1 MSASEK
7 ILSVLLP
14 AYLCQPSITRAI
26 ESIPLALPVEV
37 VVAPDDGSTAYESL
51 QTQYPSVVKVLQ
63 PSNKTG
69 PASARNR
76 AFQAATGQFI
86 TMLDADDAFAPGA
99 VQEALKLAQ
108 RSPAHIA
115 FFRTAYVDEMTGG
128 VVRELG
134 PQPSLGFQDFC
145 DFHGSVHALHS
156 RRHWIPYRDLL
167 SEDVLH
173 DAQMLLAA
181 GGQAPMTQA
190 PYLLHLNNQSLSAN
204 TTQDAFNMAYK
215 QIRDEAVEP
224 EIRLLYQARLDMGE
238 AFASSI
244 QTGEGHSFHSFLM
257 RTSAKRTTG
266 IQATN

>member
-7 ILSVLLP
+7 ILSILLP
-14 AYLCQPSITRAI
+14 AYLCQPSIARAI
-26 ESIPLALPVEV
+26 ESIPLELPVEV
-37 VVAPDDGSTAYESL
+37 VVAPDDGTRAYEYL
-51 QTQYPSVVKVLQ
+51 QAQYPGVVKVLQ

-99 VQEALKLAQ
+99 VEEALTLAQ

-115 FFRTAYVDEMTGG
+115 FFRTAYVEEMTGG
-128 VVRELG
+128 VVRELA
-134 PQPSLGFQDFC
+134 PQPSLGFQELC
-145 DFHGSVHALHS
+145 DFHGSVHALHA
-156 RRHWIPYRDLL
+156 RRHWIPYRHVL

-190 PYLLHLNNQSLSAN
+190 PYLLHLNHQSLCAN
-204 TTQDAFNMAYK
+204 TPQDAFNKAYR
-215 QIRDEAVEP
+215 QLRDEAVES

-238 AFASSI
+238 AFASSM
-244 QTGEGHSFHSFLM
+244 QAGEGHSFHAFVARASAN
-257 RTSAKRTTG
+257 RTKG
-266 IQATN
+266 LQAAG